1 MISRRDF
8 GIRLAGITG
17 IALSAGHEHLL
28 EAQEGAAKPAASTP
42 SPSPAVEAGL
52 SQNEQAE
59 VESRYQNLIR
69 VWGERLSD
77 EQRERVHRV
86 LVANARMMHPMR
98 AFQLENG
105 DPPAEVLRVTTDS
118 WTAAHGEHEASQDR
132 PE

>member
-8 GIRLAGITG
+8 SIRLAGIAG
-17 IALSAGHEHLL
+17 IAVSAGHEPLL
-28 EAQEGAAKPAASTP
+28 EAQESAAKPAASTAS
-42 SPSPAVEAGL
+42 SPPAVEAGL
-52 SQNEQAE
+52 SQSEQAE

-77 EQRERVHRV
+77 EQHERVHRV
-86 LVANARMMHPMR
+86 LVANARMMQPMR

-118 WTAAHGEHEASQDR
+118 SSGAESNQEAQGR